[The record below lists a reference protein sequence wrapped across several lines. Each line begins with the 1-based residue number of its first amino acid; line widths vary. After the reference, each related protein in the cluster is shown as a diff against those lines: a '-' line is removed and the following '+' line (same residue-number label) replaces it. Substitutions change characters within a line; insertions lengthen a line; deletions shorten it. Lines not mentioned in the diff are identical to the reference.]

1 MEGQTMKLAIA
12 LLHKKLH
19 GHRNALTASLQ
30 DEHEMLAQNGMNQ
43 PHSLWRLPRWRI
55 SLSGPWVI
63 SLALALTVSTGI
75 LNYVMGRDVAMSAL
89 YLAPI
94 CWASW
99 VAGRRAGLLLA
110 VICTVSW
117 FMADLKSGYVYLH
130 PLIPFWN
137 ALMLLA
143 FFLVVVYLLSA
154 FQAAHHHLEETV
166 QKRTAALQAE
176 IVERKRLEIAKVQSE
191 RLAVVGTMAA
201 EVAHEVR
208 NPLSS
213 IILNLD
219 LTYKEIDRFA
229 EKCEHSPEEGHL
241 LVDEMRAEVR
251 RIQNVIEDYLRF
263 ARLPKPQRRPMEL
276 NKLLD
281 QKLAFLNG
289 EFEQAGVKP
298 RINFDPALMTL
309 NADAEQLWQATLN
322 LIRNGLDAMP
332 GGGELTVSTW
342 QEGGHVRLRVT
353 DTGRGMTKEQ
363 VEQVFVPFFTTKPE
377 GTGLGLTLV
386 QQIATEHG
394 GHVECESVPGKG
406 SSLTIFLPVH
416 KNPDMHFSGIARPK
430 PTI

>member
-1 MEGQTMKLAIA
+1 
-12 LLHKKLH
+12 
-19 GHRNALTASLQ
+19 
-30 DEHEMLAQNGMNQ
+30 MLAQNGIYWPQ
-43 PHSLWRLPRWRI
+43 TLWRLPRWRI
-55 SLSGPWVI
+55 SLPAPLVI
-63 SLALALTVSTGI
+63 SLALALIVLTGI
-75 LNYVMGRDVAMSAL
+75 LNFVTGRDVAMSAL

-99 VAGRRAGLLLA
+99 AAGRRAGLLLA
-110 VICTVSW
+110 ILCTVFW
-117 FMADLKSGYVYLH
+117 FMADLKTGYVYSH
-130 PLIPFWN
+130 PLIRFWN

-176 IVERKRLEIAKVQSE
+176 IAERKRLEIAKVQSE

-219 LTYKEIDRFA
+219 LIYKEIDRFA
-229 EKCEHSPEEGHL
+229 EKSGHSPEEGHL

-263 ARLPKPQRRPMEL
+263 ARLPKPQRRPMNL

-281 QKLAFLNG
+281 QKLAFLSG
-289 EFEQAGVKP
+289 EFEQAGVKLHT
-298 RINFDPALMTL
+298 NFDPALTTL
-309 NADAEQLWQATLN
+309 NADGEQLWQATLN

-332 GGGELTVSTW
+332 DGGELTVSTW
-342 QEGGHVRLRVT
+342 AEGEQLRLRVT

-363 VEQVFVPFFTTKPE
+363 VEQVCVPFFTTKPE

-386 QQIATEHG
+386 QQIAIEHC
-394 GHVECESVPGKG
+394 GHVECESAPGKG
-406 SSLTIFLPVH
+406 SSFTIFLPVD
-416 KNPDMHFSGIARPK
+416 KKPFQAALVSEPIISRPTSFSDIASTELTVRS
-430 PTI
+430 

>member
-1 MEGQTMKLAIA
+1 MGAYKMEGQTMKLALA
-12 LLHKKLH
+12 PWHKKGH
-19 GHRNALTASLQ
+19 GHRYIFTAWL
-30 DEHEMLAQNGMNQ
+30 EANHEMSAQNGMNR

-55 SLSGPWVI
+55 SLPRPWI
-63 SLALALTVSTGI
+63 ILLALALALLTGI
-75 LNYVMGRDVAMSAL
+75 LEYVMGRDIAVSAF
-89 YLAPI
+89 YLIPI
-94 CWASW
+94 CWVSW
-99 VAGRRAGLLLA
+99 AVGRRSGLLLA
-110 VICTVSW
+110 TVCAMLW
-117 FMADLKSGYVYLH
+117 FMADLKTGYVYSH

-143 FFLVVVYLLSA
+143 FFLVVVYLLPA
-154 FQAAHHHLEETV
+154 FQAAHRHLEETV
-166 QKRTAALQAE
+166 QQRTAALQTE
-176 IVERKRLEIAKVQSE
+176 IAERKRLEIAKVQSE

-219 LTYKEIDRFA
+219 LIYKEIDRFA
-229 EKCEHSPEEGHL
+229 EKCGHSPEEGHL

-263 ARLPKPQRRPMEL
+263 ARLPKPQRRPIEL

-281 QKLAFLNG
+281 QKLVFLNG
-289 EFEQAGVKP
+289 EFEQAGIKL
-298 RINFDPALMTL
+298 RTNFDPALTSL
-309 NADAEQLWQATLN
+309 NADAEQLWQATMN
-322 LIRNGLDAMP
+322 LLRNGLDAMP

-342 QEGGHVRLRVT
+342 QEGGHVRLRVS

-394 GHVECESVPGKG
+394 GHVECESAPGKG
-406 SSLTIFLPVH
+406 SSLTIFLPVD
-416 KNPDMHFSGIARPK
+416 KKS
-430 PTI
+430 